1 MKKGMSYGKGKKAA
15 AGKKCAKCG
24 KVHSGSCKK

>member
-1 MKKGMSYGKGKKAA
+1 MKKGMSYGKGKKP

-24 KVHSGSCKK
+24 KAHSGSCKK

>member
-1 MKKGMSYGKGKKAA
+1 MREVSM

-24 KVHSGSCKK
+24 KVHSGPCKGKGKGY